1 MSIRK
6 GEPWGVVDFAP
17 DDLVRVA
24 DDSAL
29 YQLVNR
35 YRRSGT
41 PLPAVAPAA
50 GDLLRSLGGSGEIE
64 RLAGPMAIVQV
75 DVVRIEVRGERA
87 WCVSHLIARRSW
99 WRGRLVGVM
108 NSQYLGAWDVAPR
121 AHPGDGRVDLV
132 IVDAAMRPRD
142 RLRARQR
149 VVHGLHLPHPAI
161 DVRQHRSTTVTFEPG
176 AHVWLDGVRWRRAEE
191 ATITVEPDALTVCI

>member
-6 GEPWGVVDFAP
+6 GEPWGFVDRAP
-17 DDLVRVA
+17 DDLERVA

-29 YQLVNR
+29 FRLVNQC
-35 YRRSGT
+35 RRSGT

-50 GDLLRSLGGSGEIE
+50 GDLLRSLGGSGDVE
-64 RLAGPMAIVQV
+64 RLSGPMAILPV
-75 DVVRIEVRGERA
+75 DVVRIEVEGDRA
-87 WCVSHLIARRSW
+87 WFVSHLISRRSW

-108 NSQYLGAWDVAPR
+108 NAQYLGAWDVAPR

-132 IVDAAMRPRD
+132 IVDASMPPRE

-161 DVRQHRSTTVTFEPG
+161 DVRQHRSTTIAFEPR
-176 AHVWLDGVRWRRAEE
+176 AHIWLDGVRWRRAEE
-191 ATITVEPDALTVCI
+191 ATVTVEPDALTVCI